1 MKSGH
6 RVSIPNFIYW
16 KLLLQCNHNL
26 TSYFTTKKLDFQ
38 YRFTNCG
45 NVMRSN
51 SYPVSHERKNHLRLT

>member
-38 YRFTNCG
+38 YRFLFLKDKKEAPDESPG
-45 NVMRSN
+45 Q
-51 SYPVSHERKNHLRLT
+51 